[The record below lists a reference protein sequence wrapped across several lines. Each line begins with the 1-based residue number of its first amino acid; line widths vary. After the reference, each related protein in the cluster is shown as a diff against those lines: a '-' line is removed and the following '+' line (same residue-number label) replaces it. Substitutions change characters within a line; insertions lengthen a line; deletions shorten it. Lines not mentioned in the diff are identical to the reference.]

1 MSIPDGFTWDEPD
14 VCWDDPQTFWDYALS
29 PPPGRKRM
37 SNIPVESALGY
48 AQQAGALLTN
58 YKAAMIT
65 KGVDPTATIADLTA
79 KGATLTTKNE
89 TQEATKTLLR
99 QQTEDVN
106 ATKDDLEKVASAA
119 CDMILA
125 AYGRTSEEAK
135 EATRLRNSIYTT
147 IRRTPTPTPPTP

>member
-1 MSIPDGFTWDEPD
+1 MST
-14 VCWDDPQTFWDYALS
+14 
-29 PPPGRKRM
+29 
-37 SNIPVESALGY
+37 IPVDAALGY
-48 AQQAGALLTN
+48 AQQAAALLTN
-58 YKAAMIT
+58 YKTAMIA
-65 KGVDPTATIADLTA
+65 KGVDPTASIADLTA
-79 KGATLTTKNE
+79 KAASLTTKNE
-89 TQEATKTLLR
+89 NQEATKTLLR

-147 IRRTPTPTPPTP
+147 IKRTPKPATPTP

>member
-1 MSIPDGFTWDEPD
+1 
-14 VCWDDPQTFWDYALS
+14 
-29 PPPGRKRM
+29 M